1 MLRRGPRPKSDWDLL
16 RELVNNNHSEN
27 AVINFGDEDSE
38 SCLVNDGDNDSRLSA
53 SLVDDG
59 LDDSSASEA
68 QSIAASV
75 ADLNSVSGRDII
87 RTKFQDLND
96 NNFDDDAESV
106 LSSASEISVQSA
118 LIDRISLEENQRV
131 PNPHVLDENDSGAR
145 FFSPEDFIDV
155 SKCVNSDAPSNLR
168 VEEELLLH
176 IIKEEQLPPRV
187 FDRIMK
193 WGRLCRE
200 NNYDF
205 EAPGFCTAMKRWK
218 EHYLNSA
225 LKEPSLQYV
234 QEEWQSVPSHVP
246 VIDPLPQITAI
257 LNDSELMMGALW
269 SSDVQTSVDGSPLYG
284 DINTGTQWCTA
295 ERKMN
300 LRIKDGDPHSACHH
314 HCGVLLFDDNTMGDG
329 LGRLQKQP
337 VLGTICI
344 LPKQSK

>member
-1 MLRRGPRPKSDWDLL
+1 
-16 RELVNNNHSEN
+16 
-27 AVINFGDEDSE
+27 
-38 SCLVNDGDNDSRLSA
+38 
-53 SLVDDG
+53 
-59 LDDSSASEA
+59 
-68 QSIAASV
+68 
-75 ADLNSVSGRDII
+75 
-87 RTKFQDLND
+87 
-96 NNFDDDAESV
+96 
-106 LSSASEISVQSA
+106 
-118 LIDRISLEENQRV
+118 
-131 PNPHVLDENDSGAR
+131 
-145 FFSPEDFIDV
+145 
-155 SKCVNSDAPSNLR
+155 
-168 VEEELLLH
+168 
-176 IIKEEQLPPRV
+176 
-187 FDRIMK
+187 
-193 WGRLCRE
+193 
-200 NNYDF
+200 
-205 EAPGFCTAMKRWK
+205 
-218 EHYLNSA
+218 LNSA

-314 HCGVLLFDDNTMGDG
+314 HCRVLLFDDNTMGDG

>member
-187 FDRIMK
+187 FD
-193 WGRLCRE
+193 
-200 NNYDF
+200 
-205 EAPGFCTAMKRWK
+205 
-218 EHYLNSA
+218 
-225 LKEPSLQYV
+225 
-234 QEEWQSVPSHVP
+234 
-246 VIDPLPQITAI
+246 
-257 LNDSELMMGALW
+257 
-269 SSDVQTSVDGSPLYG
+269 
-284 DINTGTQWCTA
+284 
-295 ERKMN
+295 
-300 LRIKDGDPHSACHH
+300 
-314 HCGVLLFDDNTMGDG
+314 
-329 LGRLQKQP
+329 
-337 VLGTICI
+337 
-344 LPKQSK
+344 